1 MASSKEYL
9 EYVLDQLS
17 LIDGIS
23 CRAMMGE
30 YIIYLRGKVLGG
42 IFDDRF
48 LIKPM
53 PSAKRLIPNA
63 VYEIPYEGGKE
74 MILVDD
80 IDNREFLI
88 ELTEAMFDELPETK
102 KKPKKKQNN

>member
-80 IDNREFLI
+80 IDNREFLL

>member
-9 EYVLDQLS
+9 QYVLDQLS

-23 CRAMMGE
+23 HRAMMGE
-30 YIIYLRGKVLGG
+30 YIIYINGKVAGG

-48 LIKPM
+48 LIKPT

-63 VYEIPYEGGKE
+63 VYEIPYEGAKQ

-80 IDNREFLI
+80 IDDREFLKELI
-88 ELTEAMFDELPETK
+88 ESMQDELPEPVK
-102 KKPKKKQNN
+102 RKGKRRS